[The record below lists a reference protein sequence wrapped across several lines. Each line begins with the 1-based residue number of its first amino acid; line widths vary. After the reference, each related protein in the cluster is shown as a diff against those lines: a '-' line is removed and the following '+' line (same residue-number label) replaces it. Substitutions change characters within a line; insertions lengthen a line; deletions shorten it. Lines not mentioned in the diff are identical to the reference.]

1 MRMRGYI
8 LAVLA
13 LVAFLPSCKSRYES
27 ILSSNDADL
36 KYKAAFE
43 MFNQG
48 KYNKAAQLFESL
60 SVLTSG
66 TERDD
71 TVQYYWGLSN
81 YRFKDYYTAETN
93 FARFLENY
101 PGSPFAEEAQFQRI
115 DCLYRS
121 TLRYELDPTPT
132 HAAITAIAEYI
143 RERPDNPHMENCK
156 TMLRDLSGR
165 LDRKVLKEDADNIY
179 REDILYYIA
188 MSSYKFAYFS
198 VPEKQKDRYL
208 TFVDDYYNFIGENP
222 ESKYRHE
229 LDVMYRRTQ
238 RALGRYEG
246 TEEDL
251 KEKDKDF
258 ERERRLLG
266 KEEKK

>member
-1 MRMRGYI
+1 MSMRGYI

-143 RERPDNPHMENCK
+143 
-156 TMLRDLSGR
+156 SGPQG
-165 LDRKVLKEDADNIY
+165 L
-179 REDILYYIA
+179 
-188 MSSYKFAYFS
+188 
-198 VPEKQKDRYL
+198 
-208 TFVDDYYNFIGENP
+208 
-222 ESKYRHE
+222 
-229 LDVMYRRTQ
+229 
-238 RALGRYEG
+238 
-246 TEEDL
+246 
-251 KEKDKDF
+251 
-258 ERERRLLG
+258 
-266 KEEKK
+266 